1 MTCGI
6 GHFVGGLEEDV
17 ACLFG
22 VHVQNMLATRFES
35 WLALMFCFVSFV
47 HASQHADVDGNIRPD
62 HASCNDQLCQFRTA
76 PIEHIPPTGLAS
88 RVQGGWVLSL
98 HD

>member
-6 GHFVGGLEEDV
+6 GQLCWRLGGNV

-35 WLALMFCFVSFV
+35 WLALIFCFV
-47 HASQHADVDGNIRPD
+47 HARQHADVDGNIRTD

-76 PIEHIPPTGLAS
+76 PIDHIPPTGLAS
-88 RVQGGWVLSL
+88 RVQGVWGF
-98 HD
+98 